1 MRIAVYYSKE
11 EGKGLEGSISF
22 IALLIFNRSIVLV
35 LRLFYLFACLLF
47 RATEKVAKRSRAF
60 EKRGKQFI
68 FYIPIFGNTK
78 LYVRRA

>member
-1 MRIAVYYSKE
+1 MILSESLVY
-11 EGKGLEGSISF
+11 
-22 IALLIFNRSIVLV
+22 
-35 LRLFYLFACLLF
+35 LLF

-78 LYVRRA
+78 LYATRT